1 MLEDLTRLNP
11 LLTAGLGAA
20 TGGIINPI
28 TARYGAGLVGAATG
42 GVLGGGHN
50 LGEHLGKN
58 LSHHQVIQAV
68 NQVRTAN
75 TPLLDVGKA
84 VLSSTGGNPRIVNQ
98 ALSGR
103 GNFTIPVA
111 PFDRRAIARSGIENQ
126 LRHTISVVSKKS

>member
-28 TARYGAGLVGAATG
+28 TARYGAGVVGAATG

-98 ALSGR
+98 ALTHVR
-103 GNFTIPVA
+103 HTLPVA